1 MFKFGLG
8 FFVMGASAIT
18 DFLSYLKKVK
28 KLSGHTIIS
37 YQNDLDQFSLF
48 LSEECGI
55 KDITKANHQHSRG
68 FIAKLIDE
76 KNSPRTANRKLS
88 CLKAFYKYCLQQ
100 DLIKVNTISKVQG
113 PRTPKKLPVFVEEDN
128 MEKLLKDLKFDD
140 SYKGMQSKLVL
151 DLLYQTGIRRS
162 ELTGLKTDDV
172 DIFNSEIKVL
182 GKRNK
187 ERIIPVNIE
196 LKRNLETFVNVK
208 RDMGLTSEFMFVTEK
223 NKPLSASQVYTLV
236 KKYLSLVTT
245 LHKRS
250 PHVLRHT
257 FATHLLN
264 NGANI
269 NAVKELL
276 GHANLSA
283 TQIYTHNTIEKLK
296 KTYLQAH
303 PRSGN

>member
-1 MFKFGLG
+1 
-8 FFVMGASAIT
+8 MGVSAVT

-28 KLSGHTIIS
+28 KLSGHTITS
-37 YQNDLDQFSLF
+37 YQGDLAQFTEF

-55 KDITKANHQHSRG
+55 KDLIKVNHQHARG

-76 KNSPRTANRKLS
+76 GNSATTANRKLS

-100 DLIKVNTISKVQG
+100 ELIKVNTVSKVQG
-113 PRTPKKLPVFVEEDN
+113 PRTPKKLPVFVEEAD
-128 MEKLLKDLKFDD
+128 MEKLLKNLSFEEG
-140 SYKGMQSKLVL
+140 YKGMQSKIIL

-162 ELTGLKTDDV
+162 ELTGLKTEDFDAY
-172 DIFNSEIKVL
+172 NLEIKVL

-187 ERIIPVNIE
+187 ERIIPVNLE
-196 LKRNLETFVNVK
+196 LKRNLETFISVK
-208 RDMGLTSEFMFVTEK
+208 RDKGLSSEFMFVTEK
-223 NKPLSASQVYTLV
+223 NKPISGSQVYTIV

-250 PHVLRHT
+250 PHILRHT